1 MSDRTYTVISTAI
14 TQEIPEENYTVE
26 RIKGPIL
33 PRPAYVRTKLKME
46 IFVDGEVLGYE
57 AEIPTIVMTRRPA
70 TDLEALLAFELN
82 EADRR
87 HERRTLGIWE

>member
-1 MSDRTYTVISTAI
+1 MSEHTYTVISTAI
-14 TQEIPEENYTVE
+14 TQEIPENFEVPLVANSRVT
-26 RIKGPIL
+26 RL
-33 PRPAYVRTKLKME
+33 PRTRTMLKME
-46 IFVDGEVLGYE
+46 IFVDGEILGYE
-57 AEIPTIVMTRRPA
+57 AEIPTIMMTRRPA